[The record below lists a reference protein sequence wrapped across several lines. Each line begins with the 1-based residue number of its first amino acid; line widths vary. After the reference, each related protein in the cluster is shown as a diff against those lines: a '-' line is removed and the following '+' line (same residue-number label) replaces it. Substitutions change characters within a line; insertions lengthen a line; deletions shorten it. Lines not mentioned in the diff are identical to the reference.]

1 MLMILP
7 PIDSISLFLSL
18 LTSVRR
24 IFRRALMQS
33 RRLLPLA
40 ADVSP
45 CHDAEPLSIFAFAQ
59 SFRRRL
65 ADGFAITRRHDSP
78 LCRLFSSC
86 IISLFIFIFLL
97 RHFLPPDF
105 RFDFQLLSFS
115 FFAFMIFSLRRF
127 LPFSIILFLHFAI
140 IDYISLIIF
149 SHVAT
154 LIIDY

>member
-1 MLMILP
+1 MIFALPCCLFGP

-59 SFRRRL
+59 PFRRRL

-78 LCRLFSSC
+78 VMP
-86 IISLFIFIFLL
+86 IIFALHYFIFIFIFLL
-97 RHFLPPDF
+97 R
-105 RFDFQLLSFS
+105 RFSS
-115 FFAFMIFSLRRF
+115 ARFSL
-127 LPFSIILFLHFAI
+127 
-140 IDYISLIIF
+140 
-149 SHVAT
+149 
-154 LIIDY
+154 